1 MTTTIWIDHQQ
12 ALVTSFPEAQRPT
25 VERITRRPS
34 ESEDQFDARV
44 VDAVIDRPRV
54 EVTGPAFARTRFER
68 AYVAVTHRPDR
79 LHEPATEIH
88 DDAAVTLVG

>member
-12 ALVTSFPEAQRPT
+12 ALVTSYADNAWPE
-25 VERITRRPS
+25 VVRIRREPA

-44 VDAVIDRPRV
+44 VDAVMDRPQL

-79 LHEPATEIH
+79 LHEPVREIEH
-88 DDAAVTLVG
+88 DAATMVG

>member
-12 ALVTSFPEAQRPT
+12 ALVTSYPDASRPT
-25 VERITRRPS
+25 VQRIRRGPG
-34 ESEDQFDARV
+34 ESEDQFDVRV
-44 VDAVIDRPRV
+44 VDAVIDRPQL

-79 LHEPATEIH
+79 LHEPTRETE
-88 DDAAVTLVG
+88 DEAATLVG